1 MTGQSL
7 IRLITQTEADEKA
20 IRMGS
25 LIEATVKALV
35 EFESELDKMKV
46 EALEVKKK
54 MVKDA
59 VGLAESAAS
68 AAISKA
74 QRQAS
79 ERLAKARAEGEGMA
93 ESIRK
98 NGELSL
104 KSFEAS
110 VSARKAKAVE
120 KVVGR
125 LLGEGQ

>member
-1 MTGQSL
+1 
-7 IRLITQTEADEKA
+7 
-20 IRMGS
+20 MGS

-35 EFESELDKMKV
+35 EFESELDKMKA

-54 MVKDA
+54 MVKDV

-98 NGELSL
+98 NEELSL

-125 LLGEGQ
+125 LLGEAQ